1 MENLGNFREAVEV
14 VLPYSTGFCS
24 NISISRGFVF
34 IRDQEIVV
42 TMFLESKNFHFC

>member
-24 NISISRGFVF
+24 NISIYWAHSF
-34 IRDQEIVV
+34 IFQR
-42 TMFLESKNFHFC
+42 TM